1 VGLTHEKQSTPGK
14 AIALAAIV
22 EAGMWTQS
30 GAAAQCRTR
39 RQRPHVESALFDL
52 RPPTSAADWTC
63 VGSGIHTQQLSP
75 GKLVTGSFRVLAERQ
90 MRQNERQGD
99 CARGRSDDCSFLRI
113 YVNTWPYALRQLAR

>member
-90 MRQNERQGD
+90 MRQNEGKATVRVEG
-99 CARGRSDDCSFLRI
+99 ATIVLFLEYTLTHGHMRFD
-113 YVNTWPYALRQLAR
+113 N